1 MIFFAL
7 HIRALQT
14 TEKTSRDKDGTDK
27 MNRFDQEKTD
37 SMDTPEC
44 FGEYTKTN
52 RICQTYCAV
61 SIQCCLMRSIHPKT
75 GLFEKLLIHNQYA
88 PKPH

>member
-1 MIFFAL
+1 MLYIY
-7 HIRALQT
+7 RALKNQKR
-14 TEKTSRDKDGTDK
+14 TEKTGWLPDK

-44 FGEYTKTN
+44 FGEFTKTN
-52 RICQTYCAV
+52 RMCHTYCAV

-75 GLFEKLLIHNQYA
+75 GLLEKLLIHNEYA

>member
-7 HIRALQT
+7 HIRATKNQRPLET
-14 TEKTSRDKDGTDK
+14 KMVPDK
-27 MNRFDQEKTD
+27 MNRSDHEKAD
-37 SMDTPEC
+37 SMDTPDC
-44 FGEYTKTN
+44 FGEFSKTH
-52 RICQTYCAV
+52 RMCQTYCAL
-61 SIQCCLMRSIHPKT
+61 SIQCCLMRSIHPKI